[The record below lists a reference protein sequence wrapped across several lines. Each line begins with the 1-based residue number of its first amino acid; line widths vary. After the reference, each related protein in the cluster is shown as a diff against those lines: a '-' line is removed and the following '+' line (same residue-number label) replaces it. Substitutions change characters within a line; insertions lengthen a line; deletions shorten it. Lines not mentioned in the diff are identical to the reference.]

1 MTNVAINDRP
11 SYIVSYRVVSFR
23 IVSYRAVPPYYYA
36 PCYSIRL
43 GGETRS
49 RNENES
55 GTRSPR
61 RELKS
66 LLKTRIGD
74 EERRGTKRV
83 CAARLP
89 GLHWATA
96 PPPTRTARPTNP
108 QPRQRRSALA
118 APQASIT
125 TTEPGPVHSTEKEN
139 ASIPPYWALP
149 FQPFSSPE
157 RPRDR
162 ALIT

>member
-1 MTNVAINDRP
+1 MAINDRP

-23 IVSYRAVPPYYYA
+23 IVSYRIVPCHRIITRRVIP
-36 PCYSIRL
+36 SDSVEKRDR
-43 GGETRS
+43 ETRT
-49 RNENES
+49 RN